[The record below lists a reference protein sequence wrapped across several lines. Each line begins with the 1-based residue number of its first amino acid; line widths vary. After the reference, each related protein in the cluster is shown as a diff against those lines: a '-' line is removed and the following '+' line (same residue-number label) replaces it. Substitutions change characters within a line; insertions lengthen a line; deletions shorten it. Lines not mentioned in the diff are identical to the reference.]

1 MLNYQRVET
10 TGILTSH
17 QAKQPKD
24 GISLSENDLI
34 STLQIRR
41 SKATKIQRWKK
52 NVDIRMFHLTA
63 ENIFRMY
70 VSMGVS
76 INEWKWGIPKRARW
90 MVYFR
95 ENPNL
100 TSMDILGT

>member
-1 MLNYQRVET
+1 
-10 TGILTSH
+10 
-17 QAKQPKD
+17 
-24 GISLSENDLI
+24 
-34 STLQIRR
+34 
-41 SKATKIQRWKK
+41 
-52 NVDIRMFHLTA
+52 MFHLTA
-63 ENIFRMY
+63 ENLFRMY

-90 MVYFR
+90 MVYFM